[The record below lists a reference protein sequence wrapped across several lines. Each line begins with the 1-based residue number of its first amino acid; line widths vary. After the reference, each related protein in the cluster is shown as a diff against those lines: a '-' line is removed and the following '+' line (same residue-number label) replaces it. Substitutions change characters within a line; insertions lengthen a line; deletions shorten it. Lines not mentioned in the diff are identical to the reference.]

1 MNNKELDVWVYLT
14 GILVAFS
21 VLLPITSLPVMGEV
35 SYLQVAE
42 REANIIIAFCLVNP
56 LFLLLGKSRLVI
68 LPLIGVWVALLFP
81 AIKQLLKRDEGVFSQ
96 ATGQVNRITQEFSA
110 DLFMNVTEFSWGGYV
125 FLVALVGFTI
135 TCVLRAFR

>member
-1 MNNKELDVWVYLT
+1 MNNKKLDVWVYLT

-42 REANIIIAFCLVNP
+42 REANIIIALCLVNP
-56 LFLLLGKSRLVI
+56 IFLLLGKSRLVI
-68 LPLIGVWVALLFP
+68 LPLTGVWVTLLFP
-81 AIKQLLKRDEGVFSQ
+81 AIKQLLKRHEGGGSQ
-96 ATGQVNRITQEFSA
+96 VTGQVNRITQEFAA
-110 DLFMNVTEFSWGGYV
+110 DLFMNVAEFSWGVYV

-135 TCVLRAFR
+135 TCALRAFR

>member
-1 MNNKELDVWVYLT
+1 MNNKKLDVWVYLT

-68 LPLIGVWVALLFP
+68 LPLTGVWVALLFP

-96 ATGQVNRITQEFSA
+96 ATGQVNRITQEFAA

>member
-1 MNNKELDVWVYLT
+1 MNNKKLDVWVYLT

-56 LFLLLGKSRLVI
+56 LFLLIGKSRLVI
-68 LPLIGVWVALLFP
+68 LPLTGVLVALLFP

-96 ATGQVNRITQEFSA
+96 ATGQVNRITQEFAA

>member
-68 LPLIGVWVALLFP
+68 LPLTGVWVTLLFP

-96 ATGQVNRITQEFSA
+96 ATGQVNRITQEFAA